1 MNKWRETVKRIAK
14 QHPGK
19 SLREIL
25 PIAKQEY
32 KKIKHVSHPTKHHK
46 KSHTHKRTRG
56 RKVMRGGDG
65 HSTSDSDSNQ
75 FDSNQLDSNPV
86 LPANENAYDLYNI
99 NNEGPS
105 LIPPS
110 SCSGQSGGSHCNTY
124 KKPRRR
130 KRPPTRRRRRKGKKK
145 RN

>member
-46 KSHTHKRTRG
+46 KSRAHKRTRG
-56 RKVMRGGDG
+56 RKVMRGGYG
-65 HSTSDSDSNQ
+65 HGPVGHGTVVAASSSNGDSHEYASYNPESAQVSSDNTVQTS
-75 FDSNQLDSNPV
+75 
-86 LPANENAYDLYNI
+86 
-99 NNEGPS
+99 
-105 LIPPS
+105 
-110 SCSGQSGGSHCNTY
+110 CQSGGSRCNTY
-124 KKPRRR
+124 KKPKRRR
-130 KRPPTRRRRRKGKKK
+130 RPPTRRRRRNGKKN

>member
-1 MNKWRETVKRIAK
+1 MNKWQETVKRIAK

-46 KSHTHKRTRG
+46 KSRAHKRTRG

-65 HSTSDSDSNQ
+65 HSTSGT
-75 FDSNQLDSNPV
+75 PV
-86 LPANENAYDLYNI
+86 GEKSFNDTLEYATFPTESAHANTTQDIVSPDNTVQT
-99 NNEGPS
+99 
-105 LIPPS
+105 
-110 SCSGQSGGSHCNTY
+110 SCQSGGSRCNTY
-124 KKPRRR
+124 KKPKRRR
-130 KRPPTRRRRRKGKKK
+130 RPPTRRRRRNGKKK

>member
-46 KSHTHKRTRG
+46 RTRG

-75 FDSNQLDSNPV
+75 LDSNAV
-86 LPANENAYDLYNI
+86 VPA
-99 NNEGPS
+99 
-105 LIPPS
+105 
-110 SCSGQSGGSHCNTY
+110 
-124 KKPRRR
+124 
-130 KRPPTRRRRRKGKKK
+130 
-145 RN
+145 